1 MKNTFSGSET
11 KTAVNVARD
20 ISVASSNTNAE
31 TSLRESV
38 ADDGPD
44 AVVMVRKF
52 SVKSEIRPFSMETEN
67 ARSLAM
73 NSTDADLSFH
83 FEIRRYA
90 SGVVMLAPS
99 HLVSYL
105 ERLSEKIDSTLK
117 SGRMDQSEADKSQT
131 PQRNKKENA
140 PDHFERISQPAEQG
154 CDHYCY

>member
-11 KTAVNVARD
+11 KTAINVARE

-31 TSLRESV
+31 TSLRDSV

-44 AVVMVRKF
+44 EVVTVRKF
-52 SVKSEIRPFSMETEN
+52 SVKSEMRPFSMETEN

-73 NSTDADLSFH
+73 NSTDAASSFH

-99 HLVSYL
+99 YLVSYL
-105 ERLSEKIDSTLK
+105 ERLSEKIDRAMPKHKMATGKLQEIESTLK
-117 SGRMDQSEADKSQT
+117 SDKMI
-131 PQRNKKENA
+131 E
-140 PDHFERISQPAEQG
+140 
-154 CDHYCY
+154 